1 MSERDPLRLQA
12 LPLELA
18 DGALLRVAREDDA
31 AACLAIYAPIVEGT
45 HTSFETEVPQL
56 EDFRARIRDTL
67 QTHDWLVVERAG
79 SIEGYAYSTAH
90 RARAAYRIA
99 CEVSVYMAE
108 NAQRRGFAR
117 LLYEQVL
124 ARAAAA
130 GKRQAYAIITLPN
143 EPSIAFHRALGF
155 EPLAHF
161 PEAGVK
167 FGRYWDVDWWVRR
180 LA

>member
-1 MSERDPLRLQA
+1 MSERDSLRLQA
-12 LPLELA
+12 LPLTLE
-18 DGALLRVAREDDA
+18 DGACLRVAREDDA
-31 AACLAIYAPIVEGT
+31 AACLSIYAPIVEGT
-45 HTSFETEVPQL
+45 HTSFETEVPEL
-56 EDFRARIRDTL
+56 DEFRARIRAAL
-67 QTHDWLVVERAG
+67 QSHDWLVIERAG
-79 SIEGYAYSTAH
+79 RIEGYAYSSAH

-99 CEVSVYMAE
+99 CEVSVYVAE
-108 NAQRRGFAR
+108 TAQRRGYAR

-143 EPSIAFHRALGF
+143 ESSIAFHRALGF

-167 FGRYWDVDWWVRR
+167 FGRFWDVDWWVRR